1 LKNSVPAA
9 FEKANWDLAM
19 ANTKKKMNRYY
30 KGKEVDFGV
39 DLEHFKIYGPGIYL
53 FFSFLK
59 SLTIAFL
66 FMSII

>member
-1 LKNSVPAA
+1 
-9 FEKANWDLAM
+9 M

-30 KGKEVDFGV
+30 KGKEVEFGV

-59 SLTIAFL
+59 SLTVAFL